1 MERWNCGQSCGSTKA
16 QFIKFKTGR
25 FITCDNEESSTSTNK
40 GANDL
45 SNIGRLS
52 ENVVLV
58 WLSWESDCSAR
69 SRQHLIYFY

>member
-1 MERWNCGQSCGSTKA
+1 MELWTILWIDKSAIYQESREK
-16 QFIKFKTGR
+16 KK
-25 FITCDNEESSTSTNK
+25 SSTSASKVIET
-40 GANDL
+40 GID
-45 SNIGRLS
+45 IGRLS